1 MSRCRK
7 MKRLPPYIPGGG
19 PHASLLMVDRVYSA
33 TSMTRLAVLFAALMI
48 ISVHPIAAQSA
59 AKNPARPQ
67 DLQTG
72 AVIPKVICAAQPEQS
87 YALYL
92 PSNYTRE
99 KQWPIVYAFDPGARG
114 EMPVALMKDAAER
127 YGYIVVGS
135 NNSQN
140 GPWKLEA
147 EAARAMAQ
155 DTQARLAID
164 NKRAYIA
171 GLSGGAR
178 FASALAQRCNCAIG
192 VLMSGAGFAPGSPPA
207 QGGTFA
213 VFGAVGTFDFNYGE
227 LVELD
232 SILETLHY
240 AHLLRRFD
248 GIHEWAPAGVMNE
261 ALAWFRLIEM
271 KTGRAARDEIFVKE
285 QAAEAETR
293 AKNLEASGDL
303 YGAWQEYHQA
313 AETFGGPGEF
323 PAFNERAAALEKEK
337 AVRDGAKREQQDFE
351 EQTRLMGD
359 ISSGMSALRQDS
371 AGGLDR
377 RNEVAQ
383 QISELRSRAEH
394 EKNPQKL
401 RVLRR
406 ALSGVFIEAME
417 AGDDRYEARD
427 FTRARIF
434 YELGVGAE
442 ADSTWAWRKVA
453 AARAM
458 TGDRKGAMEATRR
471 AKEQSKDLPAYS
483 KWLAEEPAFAKFR
496 DTPEFRA
503 LLTATPEPQ

>member
-1 MSRCRK
+1 
-7 MKRLPPYIPGGG
+7 
-19 PHASLLMVDRVYSA
+19 
-33 TSMTRLAVLFAALMI
+33 MTRLAVLFVALLI
-48 ISVHPIAAQSA
+48 IFVQDVAAQT
-59 AKNPARPQ
+59 AKQNPATPP

-72 AVIPKVICAAQPEQS
+72 VVIPKVICMTQPEQS

-99 KQWPIVYAFDPGARG
+99 KLWPIVYAFDPGARG
-114 EMPVALMKDAAER
+114 EMPVELMKGAAER

-147 EAARAMAQ
+147 EAAQAMAR
-155 DTQARLAID
+155 DAQARLAID
-164 NKRAYIA
+164 NQRAYLA

-178 FASALAQRCNCAIG
+178 FASALAQRCKCAMG

-207 QGGTFA
+207 PGGAFGVFA
-213 VFGAVGTFDFNYGE
+213 AVGTFDFNYPE

-232 SILETLHY
+232 AQLETLHY
-240 AHLLRRFD
+240 AHALRRFD

-271 KTGRAARDEIFVKE
+271 KMGRAAPDEVFVKE

-293 AKNLEASGDL
+293 AKNLQAAGDL
-303 YGAWQEYHQA
+303 YGAWQEYRQT
-313 AETFGGPGEF
+313 AETFHGLGEF
-323 PAFNERAAALEKEK
+323 PVFEEHAAALEKDK
-337 AVRDGAKREQQDFE
+337 AIRDGAKREQQDFA
-351 EQTRLMGD
+351 EQTRLMAD

-371 AGGLDR
+371 AGGPEQ
-377 RNEVAQ
+377 RNEVAR
-383 QISELRSRAEH
+383 QISELRSRAGQ

-406 ALSGVFIEAME
+406 ALAGIFIEAME
-417 AGDDRYEARD
+417 AGDGLYDAKD

-442 ADSTWAWRKVA
+442 TDSAWAWREVA
-453 AARAM
+453 VARAM
-458 TGDRKGAMEATRR
+458 TGDRKGAIEAIRHTQE
-471 AKEQSKDLPAYS
+471 KSKDPAAFS
-483 KWLAEEPAFAKFR
+483 KWLEQEPAFAKIR

-503 LLTATPEPQ
+503 LIATTPETH